1 MGASLAVRFWE
12 TLVVGHA
19 ATAGEV
25 RHLAEGPVQGFCHGG
40 VCQFLGLPYASA
52 PVDDLRWRPPQ
63 ALTPWSMVRS
73 ARTFGSNC
81 MQVKGRSIIGSEDC
95 LYLNVWSPQKCHG
108 SSNASCT
115 VMLWIHGGSYVTGGT
130 KGMFNGTRLAE
141 QFGVI
146 VVTVNYRLGILGFAG
161 AEALRSRDP
170 MGSTGNYGIQ
180 DQRAA
185 MQWVHRNI
193 GAFGGNASDLL
204 LFGES
209 AGAGSIAVH
218 LTSPLSWPWYRRVI
232 MESGA
237 FSYWNAQPMA
247 DAESQFQELLEAT
260 KCDGSVECLLK
271 KAADELIGIST
282 VELNPEP
289 LPEAWKAYGTFF
301 SPTVDGVQLLA
312 LPWQLLQQGKFNP
325 VEVLLGFNKDEGT
338 VLPSC
343 EGTPKCQILHKG
355 AKMTESDFKSLMTT
369 DLFNVSGG
377 SQLEQILKVYAP
389 ELKENGH
396 HEWYWYWIAADVYGD
411 YAIACPT
418 LRAAD
423 RLSEATETYLY
434 CFAHTPESPAPKWAG
449 IFGENGTVGAS
460 HAAEL
465 GFVWLG
471 GDGWNAS
478 VGASEGGWKL
488 EKDEWPLAETVATY
502 WTNFAKSGNP
512 NLPRNGTSLT
522 IPWTLAPHALDF
534 RTSQLH
540 LSQLSQLR
548 RRCEL
553 LDSLGPMVE
562 GYTQERRLKSKDESK
577 SLLI

>member
-1 MGASLAVRFWE
+1 
-12 TLVVGHA
+12 
-19 ATAGEV
+19 
-25 RHLAEGPVQGFCHGG
+25 
-40 VCQFLGLPYASA
+40 
-52 PVDDLRWRPPQ
+52 
-63 ALTPWSMVRS
+63 
-73 ARTFGSNC
+73 

-170 MGSTGNYGIQ
+170 IGSTGNYGIQ

-355 AKMTESDFKSLMTT
+355 A
-369 DLFNVSGG
+369 N
-377 SQLEQILKVYAP
+377 
-389 ELKENGH
+389 
-396 HEWYWYWIAADVYGD
+396 
-411 YAIACPT
+411 
-418 LRAAD
+418 
-423 RLSEATETYLY
+423 
-434 CFAHTPESPAPKWAG
+434 
-449 IFGENGTVGAS
+449 
-460 HAAEL
+460 
-465 GFVWLG
+465 
-471 GDGWNAS
+471 
-478 VGASEGGWKL
+478 
-488 EKDEWPLAETVATY
+488 
-502 WTNFAKSGNP
+502 
-512 NLPRNGTSLT
+512 
-522 IPWTLAPHALDF
+522 
-534 RTSQLH
+534 RTSN
-540 LSQLSQLR
+540 
-548 RRCEL
+548 
-553 LDSLGPMVE
+553 P
-562 GYTQERRLKSKDESK
+562 
-577 SLLI
+577 

>member
-1 MGASLAVRFWE
+1 
-12 TLVVGHA
+12 
-19 ATAGEV
+19 
-25 RHLAEGPVQGFCHGG
+25 
-40 VCQFLGLPYASA
+40 
-52 PVDDLRWRPPQ
+52 
-63 ALTPWSMVRS
+63 
-73 ARTFGSNC
+73 
-81 MQVKGRSIIGSEDC
+81 MQVKGHSIIGSEDC

-146 VVTVNYRLGILGFAG
+146 IVTVNYRLGILGFAG

-170 MGSTGNYGIQ
+170 SGSTGNYGIQ

-193 GAFGGNASDLL
+193 AAFGGNASELV

-218 LTSPLSWPWYRRVI
+218 LTSQLSWPWYRRVI

-247 DAESQFQELLEAT
+247 DAESQFQELMAAT

-271 KAADELIGIST
+271 KAGDELIGIST

-289 LPEAWKAYGTFF
+289 LPEAWKAFGTFF

-312 LPWQLLQQGKFNP
+312 LPWQLLRQGKFNP

-338 VLPSC
+338 VLSSC
-343 EGTPKCQILHKG
+343 EGTPKCEIMHKG
-355 AKMTESDFKSLMTT
+355 AKMTESDFKALMTT
-369 DLFNVSGG
+369 DLFNVTDSEL
-377 SQLEQILKVYAP
+377 QQILKVYAP
-389 ELKENGH
+389 KLKENGH

-460 HAAEL
+460 HAVEL

-471 GDGWNAS
+471 GDGWNSS

-512 NLPRNGTSLT
+512 NVPRNGTSLT
-522 IPWTLAPHALDF
+522 IPWIRGTALDL
-534 RTSQLH
+534 RAAPLRA
-540 LSQLSQLR
+540 LR

-553 LDSLGPMVE
+553 LDTLGPMVE
-562 GYTQERRLKSKDESK
+562 GYSQERRLKTKDESK